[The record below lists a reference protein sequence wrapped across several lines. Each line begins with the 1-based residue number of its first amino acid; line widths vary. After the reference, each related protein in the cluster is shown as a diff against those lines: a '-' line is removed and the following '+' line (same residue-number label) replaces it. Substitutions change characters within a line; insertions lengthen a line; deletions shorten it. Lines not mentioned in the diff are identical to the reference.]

1 MVQCFCQVF
10 RIYTGLH
17 AKWQDK
23 FGRIVHANKQKDN
36 VVIYFIEKIKGIKKV
51 RFHILIIGPI
61 LDDRLKEKILKP

>member
-23 FGRIVHANKQKDN
+23 FGRIVRANKQKDN
-36 VVIYFIEKIKGIKKV
+36 VVIYFIEKIKGIKKS
-51 RFHILIIGPI
+51 
-61 LDDRLKEKILKP
+61 